1 MEALIL
7 DGFFPH
13 ARAADRPRRAL
24 GAVKEF
30 GLPYAFDGA
39 VTRHLADFLR
49 ERPPVDAVLFNG
61 GSLHSERLRQRLLD
75 EIGGWQDGRRPLAL
89 DNPQPDLAVAC
100 GAAYSG
106 RLIAEKAGLIEAGS
120 ARAVFL
126 EVHGGRAGR
135 SELICILPHGAAP
148 GQAFELEDLDLR
160 LRLNRLVRFQIY
172 TSTRDER
179 TKAGDLAK
187 TPPDALLALPPLETV
202 AEATGG
208 GLGDIP
214 VSVSARMNELGLLQV
229 GLRSLDP
236 AVPQSWPLE
245 FNLRP
250 AERTTPANA
259 APPPDG
265 ANVAP
270 AALAAAQAR
279 IAAAFAQ
286 APGKKDKFT
295 APRLME
301 ALEKALGRAKGD
313 WNGVLLRDLWT
324 ALEAAEAGRALSA
337 EHEEVWLIL
346 AGYLLRP
353 GFGVAADPARLDAL
367 WRILQ
372 GGLRFAGKRG
382 RLQEYIL
389 WRRVAGGLSAER
401 QEALLA
407 QEKERLQAKTAP
419 PELIRMAGAF
429 ERIGADAK
437 AELIARFVEAAADK
451 GHVAPYLAALGLLLN
466 RTPFYAGPESVVPP
480 SLVET
485 AYEALRKLDW
495 SAPDLNE
502 AQTLFLRAARV
513 VDDRRLDLP
522 PSLRNQIADKLVK
535 SGVAP
540 VKAER
545 VRRFVPLERAERMS
559 LYGEALPAGLTL
571 SE

>member
-1 MEALIL
+1 
-7 DGFFPH
+7 
-13 ARAADRPRRAL
+13 
-24 GAVKEF
+24 
-30 GLPYAFDGA
+30 
-39 VTRHLADFLR
+39 
-49 ERPPVDAVLFNG
+49 VLFNG
-61 GSLHSERLRQRLLD
+61 GSLHAARLRRRLID
-75 EIGGWQDGRRPLAL
+75 EIGGWQDGRRPLEL
-89 DNPQPDLAVAC
+89 ENPRPDLAVAC

-106 RLIAEKAGLIEAGS
+106 RLVAEKAGLIEAGS

-126 EVHGGRAGR
+126 EVHKAATG
-135 SELICILPHGAAP
+135 SELVCILPHGAAP
-148 GQAFELEDLDLR
+148 GQSFELEDLDLR
-160 LRLNRLVRFQIY
+160 LRLNQLVRFQIY
-172 TSTRDER
+172 TSTRDEQ
-179 TKAGDLAK
+179 TQAGDLAK
-187 TPPDALLALPPLETV
+187 TAPDALLALPPLETI
-202 AEATGG
+202 AEAPGG
-208 GLGDIP
+208 GLSEIP

-229 GLRSLDP
+229 ACRSLDP
-236 AVPQSWPLE
+236 GVAQSWPLE

-250 AERTTPANA
+250 AERLVAANA
-259 APPPDG
+259 PQPPDV
-265 ANVAP
+265 ASVAP

-279 IAAAFAQ
+279 IAAAFSQ

-295 APRLME
+295 APRLMD
-301 ALEKALGRAKGD
+301 ALEKALSKPKGD
-313 WNGVLLRDLWT
+313 WNGVLLRDLWSS
-324 ALEAAEAGRALSA
+324 LEAAEKGRALSA

-353 GFGVAADPARLDAL
+353 GFGVAADAQRMDAL

-372 GGLRFAGKRG
+372 GGLRFPGKRG

-407 QEKERLQAKTAP
+407 QEKERLTARNAA

-437 AELIARFVEAAADK
+437 AELVARLLETTVALAAAK

-466 RTPFYAGPESVVPP
+466 RTPFYAGPENVVAP
-480 SLVET
+480 SRVEL
-485 AYEALRKLDW
+485 AYDALRKLDW
-495 SAPDLNE
+495 SEPDNVE

-522 PSLRNQIADKLVK
+522 PLLRREIADKLAK

-540 VKAER
+540 AKAER

-559 LYGEALPAGLTL
+559 LYGEALPAGLVL
-571 SE
+571 GA